1 MGAVYSAINILVEA
15 MTEPETGASSEVYS
29 DQEKSADSELGVHCS
44 YSDNTDT
51 STSAK
56 LVRCCSKIMC
66 FYLTIKKDILIY

>member
-66 FYLTIKKDILIY
+66 FYLTI